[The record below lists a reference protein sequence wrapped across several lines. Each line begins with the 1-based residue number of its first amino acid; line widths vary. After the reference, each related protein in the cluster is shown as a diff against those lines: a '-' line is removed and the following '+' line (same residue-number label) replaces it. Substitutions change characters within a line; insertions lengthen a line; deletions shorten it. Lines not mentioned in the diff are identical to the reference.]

1 VQTLSRLNRAHP
13 KKSDVFVLDFQNDTE
28 TIEQSFADY
37 YRTTILSRETDP
49 NKLHTLK
56 AELDQHQVYSPEQID
71 ALVTLFLDGAARE
84 KLDPILDACVAVY
97 VNDLNEDQQVDFK
110 GKAKSFTRSYDF
122 LATILP
128 YGVQEWEKLSILLN
142 FLISKL
148 PAPVE
153 EDLAKG
159 ILDAI
164 DMDSYRAEKKAM
176 IAIALPD
183 ADAEIEPA
191 PTGGGGR
198 KPEPEL
204 DKLSNIVKQ
213 FNDQFGGLFLDS
225 KAVEQRIT
233 EVIPPKVA
241 ADPAYQNALK
251 NTPSTARIEHDKAL
265 KRVITALFKDDA
277 QLFKQFQDNASFR
290 NWLTETVFGLTCEEM
305 ERREDASVDHS
316 LSAISPAA

>member
-1 VQTLSRLNRAHP
+1 MPSFETTSALKTKHSWLHESGDNY
-13 KKSDVFVLDFQNDTE
+13 LD
-28 TIEQSFADY
+28 
-37 YRTTILSRETDP
+37 
-49 NKLHTLK
+49 
-56 AELDQHQVYSPEQID
+56 
-71 ALVTLFLDGAARE
+71 
-84 KLDPILDACVAVY
+84 
-97 VNDLNEDQQVDFK
+97 
-110 GKAKSFTRSYDF
+110 
-122 LATILP
+122 
-128 YGVQEWEKLSILLN
+128 LLR
-142 FLISKL
+142 K
-148 PAPVE
+148 E

-159 ILDAI
+159 ILESI

-225 KAVEQRIT
+225 QSVEKRIT

-241 ADPAYQNALK
+241 ADPAYQNAMK

-265 KRVITALFKDDA
+265 KRVITAMFKDDA
-277 QLFKQFQDNASFR
+277 QLFKQFQDNESFR
-290 NWLTETVFGLTCEEM
+290 GWLTATVFELTRTESGL
-305 ERREDASVDHS
+305 
-316 LSAISPAA
+316 